1 MIEIAQKLRR
11 ITYLRYIGASVGAL
25 TVDML
30 VFMALLCAAIPA
42 ATASAAGYSLGIAAH
57 WMLSSRKVFQGQVA
71 RDSAKRYRQKML
83 FVVSALIG
91 LGITV
96 GIVGAGDA
104 FGIDP
109 RIAKLAA
116 IAVSFQTTY
125 FLRNR
130 VIFR

>member
-11 ITYLRYIGASVGAL
+11 LTYLRYIGASVGAL
-25 TVDML
+25 VVDMIA
-30 VFMALLCAAIPA
+30 FMTLLAIAVPA
-42 ATASAAGYSLGIAAH
+42 ATASAIGYSLGIIAH
-57 WMLSSRKVFQGQVA
+57 WILSSRKVFQGQVA
-71 RDSAKRYRQKML
+71 QDSTGRYRQKML

-109 RIAKLAA
+109 RLAKLAA
-116 IAVSFQTTY
+116 IIVSFQTTY

-130 VIFR
+130 IIFR